1 MHTLET
7 LRRFPAFYPLRID
20 EPGNVTLVQLDEA
33 AYSAAS
39 FLDER
44 LMSAGHPLSTCPLR
58 DLVQA
63 ADPLAPRAHYIFHI
77 GHVGSTLLSRL
88 LGTHATLFSV
98 REPLLL
104 RALAQSPHHELAAGG
119 TRMTL
124 ETVLGLL
131 GRTWRRQQ
139 RALIKPTSMANGLAG
154 RILAGADQPR
164 AVLLYV
170 TPLNY
175 LRGILGGPNSRR
187 EAQALAPPRLRRL
200 LALAPALE
208 TQAQLLRFEGEWI
221 AMNWLCE
228 MATLQAAAISCA
240 SRTLWVDFDVFLS
253 APAAGLRQIFRAL
266 GVDPLG
272 ADIDAL
278 LAGPLMRQYSKA
290 PEHAYD
296 AALRNEV
303 LQAAEYEHGA
313 EIRRGMAWLNGLA
326 GRHAWVGGLLR

>member
-1 MHTLET
+1 MLDAKDIAAS
-7 LRRFPAFYPLRID
+7 PAWYPLQVAANGDITWLRLD
-20 EPGNVTLVQLDEA
+20 EPGYV
-33 AYSAAS
+33 AAS

-44 LMSAGHPLSTCPLR
+44 LVAAGHPSARTSAFVLEEAAALLPL
-58 DLVQA
+58 
-63 ADPLAPRAHYIFHI
+63 RAHYIFHI
-77 GHVGSTLLSRL
+77 GHVGSTLISRL
-88 LGTHATLFSV
+88 LGAHPAFFSV
-98 REPLLL
+98 REPRLL
-104 RALAQSPHHELAAGG
+104 REAAPDSRYLPQLLAA
-119 TRMTL
+119 L
-124 ETVLGLL
+124 S
-131 GRTWRRQQ
+131 RTWRPAQ
-139 RALIKPTSMANGLAG
+139 RAVIKPTSMANGLAG
-154 RILAGADQPR
+154 RILGGADQPH

-200 LALAPALE
+200 QALAPALE
-208 TQAQLLRFEGEWI
+208 THVPLTLRSEGELI

-228 MATLQAAAISCA
+228 MATLQAAAVACA
-240 SRTLWVDFDVFLS
+240 SRTLWIDFDVFLG
-253 APAAGLRQIFRAL
+253 APAAALRQIFCAL

-303 LQAAEYEHGA
+303 LLSAEYEHGP
-313 EIRRGMAWLNGLA
+313 EIRRGMAWLNGMA
-326 GRHAWVGGLLR
+326 GRHAWVGGLLP